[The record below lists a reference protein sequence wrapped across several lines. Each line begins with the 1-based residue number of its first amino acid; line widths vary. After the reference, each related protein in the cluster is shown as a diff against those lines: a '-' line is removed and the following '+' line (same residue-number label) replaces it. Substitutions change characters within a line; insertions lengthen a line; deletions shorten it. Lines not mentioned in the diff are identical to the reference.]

1 MEELSGEIE
10 RFVRAQRVGRL
21 ATVDPS
27 GRPHVVPV
35 VYVYDAGRAYT
46 PIDLK
51 PKSAS
56 PRDLRRVRNILSNPN
71 VQLLV
76 DRYDED
82 WQRLAYVQLRGR
94 AELIEDSDEYRRAIR
109 LLEDKYTQYAE
120 LPLVGRPVIE
130 IVVERAVAWGGLA
143 E

>member
-27 GRPHVVPV
+27 GRPHLVPV
-35 VYVYDAGRAYT
+35 VYAYDAGRVYT

-56 PRDLRRVRNILSNPN
+56 PRNLRRVRNILANPN